1 MPLRSRLLEWSTL
14 TGLALAA
21 GAVAYW
27 FVFHSVSLAT
37 VQSAV
42 AAGLIVVRDSKLLA
56 LFTSTQSPVSS
67 AALTPPNSESPDMPK
82 IYQTLAEIQA
92 DLPDLVTVLQDFV
105 TVSKLIET
113 KDFVGIIGSYA
124 KWEADVVKL
133 VNDVRG
139 VAVSQETQ
147 PSLPLSNMA
156 MDVGSAAPSGSTY
169 VQTLAQNMNA
179 PSIAAQAGL
188 PESAK

>member
-1 MPLRSRLLEWSTL
+1 
-14 TGLALAA
+14 
-21 GAVAYW
+21 
-27 FVFHSVSLAT
+27 
-37 VQSAV
+37 
-42 AAGLIVVRDSKLLA
+42 
-56 LFTSTQSPVSS
+56 
-67 AALTPPNSESPDMPK
+67 MPK

>member
-1 MPLRSRLLEWSTL
+1 
-14 TGLALAA
+14 
-21 GAVAYW
+21 
-27 FVFHSVSLAT
+27 
-37 VQSAV
+37 
-42 AAGLIVVRDSKLLA
+42 
-56 LFTSTQSPVSS
+56 
-67 AALTPPNSESPDMPK
+67 MPK

-147 PSLPLSNMA
+147 PSLPGTQTVSVVTA
-156 MDVGSAAPSGSTY
+156 AAPSGSSYVPTNGMPQNSV
-169 VQTLAQNMNA
+169 VQTL
-179 PSIAAQAGL
+179 AAQAGL